1 MLPNSTDVLIVGAGP
16 TGLALALSL
25 ARAGIDFLIVDKLAK
40 GLNTSRAAAVHA
52 HTLDVL
58 ERIGVAADLVSQ
70 GIDVPV
76 FSVRDRDSRL
86 LSLDFRQVPS
96 RHATI
101 LMIPQHETEAIF
113 EDKLAAAGRTVHR
126 GVTATRI
133 LRKDKSAVVYL
144 DTPDGDAIVEAR
156 FVVGGDGLHSVV
168 REAAGIAFDGQ
179 SFPESFVLADVR
191 MDWPLATSEVTLFL
205 SPQGMVVVAPLPG
218 GRYRIVATC
227 ENAPEHPDAATIA
240 TILQTR
246 GPKGGDIAIHDVL
259 WSSRFRVQHRLARSY
274 REGPFL
280 LMGDAAHVHSPAGGQ
295 GMNTGLVDAIVLGDL
310 LAEVLKEGAPETRLD
325 DYERFRRPA
334 AADVLTIA
342 ERLTRIATVRN
353 PVMKLIRN
361 AALRTVAFLP
371 GTRRSLL
378 MNMSGLARQARSV
391 VRG

>member
-25 ARAGIDFLIVDKLAK
+25 ARAGIDFLIVDRLAK

-58 ERIGVAADLVSQ
+58 ERIGVAGDLVDQ
-70 GIDVPV
+70 GINVPV

-113 EDKLAAAGRTVHR
+113 EDKLTAAGKSVHR

-133 LRKDKSAVVYL
+133 LRKEGGATVHL
-144 DTPDGDAIVEAR
+144 DTPEGEAIVEAR
-156 FVVGGDGLHSVV
+156 FVVGADGLHSAV

-205 SPQGMVVVAPLPG
+205 SPQGMVVVGPLPG
-218 GRYRIVATC
+218 DRYRIVATY

-274 REGPFL
+274 RKGPFL

-325 DYERFRRPA
+325 EYERLRRPA
-334 AADVLTIA
+334 AADVLKIA

-353 PVMKLIRN
+353 PVMKLVRN
-361 AALRTVAFLP
+361 AALRTIAFLP

-378 MNMSGLARQARSV
+378 MNMSGLSREARSV
-391 VRG
+391 VRE

>member
-1 MLPNSTDVLIVGAGP
+1 MLPKSTDVLIVGAGP

-25 ARAGIDFLIVDKLAK
+25 ARAGIDFLIVDRLAK

-58 ERIGVAADLVSQ
+58 ERIGVAGDLVSQ

-113 EDKLAAAGRTVHR
+113 EDKLTAAGKSVHR

-133 LRKDKSAVVYL
+133 LRKDKGAVVHL
-144 DTPDGDAIVEAR
+144 DTPEGDAIVEAR
-156 FVVGGDGLHSVV
+156 FVVGADGLHSVV

-218 GRYRIVATC
+218 DRYRIVATY

-246 GPKGGDIAIHDVL
+246 GPKGDDIAIHEVL

-310 LAEVLKEGAPETRLD
+310 LAEVLEEGAPETRLD
-325 DYERFRRPA
+325 DYERLRRPA
-334 AADVLTIA
+334 AADVLTLA

-353 PVMKLIRN
+353 PVMKLVRN
-361 AALRTVAFLP
+361 AALRTIAFLP

-378 MNMSGLARQARSV
+378 MNMSGLSREARSV